1 MKKII
6 TLMGVLLASSV
17 CLQAKPLYKH
27 VDISAVANAS
37 SQEGDMSI
45 KNFKF
50 SDKPVYLGPVK
61 FNVIDTKKNNGKN
74 IIRFKGGKNQKIL
87 IKLPNEK
94 IKYRNMY
101 IIHTTSG
108 DKTYGNIGNG
118 NVATMQ
124 IRGGKSVQVYY
135 PKNFDI
141 AGSFFKD
148 DFLGNAKRIFS
159 DDKNAKKGNLYIS
172 VFPINSMYDP
182 FEVIEINSYGIVD
195 WDIYAITFSDKLESV
210 GKSFKFDPNEWKP
223 VESKHEVLEGSA
235 LDMTNL
241 MTEAPA
247 GKYGRL
253 IVNEKGQFEFEKR
266 PGVRVKFK
274 GTNDRPS
281 AAFTRTIKTH
291 ADIDRVVKK
300 YRKQGYNMLRWR
312 LYMNQGNKGL
322 EFEEPYKM
330 KPAVRDL
337 YDYFIFALAREGVY
351 SHWNL
356 SSHDLGDPDFKWSD
370 RIDVKC
376 KFIFGDKKT
385 REDWRKL
392 MHYQLNHV
400 NPYTGKA
407 WKDDMSIATTEYF
420 NELDTL
426 YPFHSCL
433 SREGKDFG
441 NKVFREWIATR
452 YKNVA
457 ELNAKWKLKKPIK
470 SFNDLAPFDKREH
483 RNSADVA
490 QFCIHYSRDM
500 QRFCEKVI
508 REEIGFTA
516 PLHQHNCA
524 IRTDVYLLSAEAGT
538 YMANNVYFVHPS
550 AFMSPGSRVPQMSS
564 LLPDNQATYW
574 LHAANKRMYDRP
586 YCVTEYQH
594 SHWNPWKHEAGVFFP
609 AYSAFQNFDNLT
621 IHDQAVSVYNP
632 GPVSC
637 FEVADSPVYRANE
650 FLSCM
655 LFYRGDVSP
664 AKKRVDVVYSK
675 RYVETSHNMT
685 KGMNHEQ
692 AKIAFMTGFGIDF
705 PSARKI
711 SDLKNVKVKPADM
724 QMEPIGSAREVYGNS
739 TGPAPHEKEQFD
751 INATAKLL
759 KEKGILPQENISN
772 PAECIYQTDTGEITT
787 NFKEGWV
794 KVSTPKTEAV
804 VWKVG
809 MKSTKLGKLNV
820 ISSSEPAAIAL
831 TSVDNKPLGKSKRM
845 VLVYNT
851 DNTSTG
857 VELSPDKATLKTR
870 GRLPILVKTGKFSV
884 EIELPKRGFFAK
896 LTGDPKYTIYAL
908 KMNGERFEEV
918 PFKIENNKM
927 KLDIDTGKLAEP
939 ALYYEIVKQ

>member
-1 MKKII
+1 MKRII
-6 TLMGVLLASSV
+6 ALIGVLLSASI
-17 CLQAKPLYKH
+17 LWAAKPLYKY
-27 VDISAVANAS
+27 VDISSVANAS
-37 SQEGDMSI
+37 SSEGEMALH
-45 KNFKF
+45 NLKF
-50 SDKPVYLGPVK
+50 SDEPAYMGPIK
-61 FNVIDTKKNNGKN
+61 FKLVNPEKNGGKN
-74 IIRFKGGKNQKIL
+74 IIRFKGGKHHKIS
-87 IKLPNEK
+87 IKLPKEK
-94 IKYRNMY
+94 IHYRNMY

-108 DKTYGNIGNG
+108 NKTYGNIGNG
-118 NVATMQ
+118 NVATMTVG
-124 IRGGKSVQVYY
+124 GGKASQVYY

-141 AGSFFKD
+141 AGSFNKD

-159 DDKNAKKGNLYIS
+159 DDKKSKKGNLYIS
-172 VFPINSMYDP
+172 VFPINSAHDP
-182 FEVIEINSYGIVD
+182 FEYIDILCYGIVD

-210 GKSFKFDPNEWKP
+210 GKSFKFDPKKWKP
-223 VESKHEVLEGSA
+223 IESCREIVEGSA

-247 GKYGRL
+247 GKYGKL
-253 IVNEKGQFEFEKR
+253 IVNENGQFEFEKK

-281 AAFTRTIKTH
+281 AAFMRTIKTH
-291 ADIDRVVKK
+291 ADIDKVVKN

-312 LYMNQGNKGL
+312 LYMDQGVKGK
-322 EFEEPYKM
+322 EFESPYKM
-330 KPAVRDL
+330 KAQLRDL
-337 YDYFIFALAREGVY
+337 YDYFIYALAREGVY
-351 SHWNL
+351 SHWDL
-356 SSHDLGDPDFKWSD
+356 ASHDLGAPDFKWSD

-407 WKDDMSIATTEYF
+407 WKDDPSIATTEYF

-452 YKNVA
+452 YKNVD
-457 ELNAKWKLKKPIK
+457 ELNAKWKLKKPVK
-470 SFNDLAPFDKREH
+470 SFADLAPFDKYEH

-500 QRFCEKVI
+500 QRFCEKVL
-508 REEIGFTA
+508 REEIGFNV

-524 IRTDVYLLSAEAGT
+524 IRIDVYLLSAEAGT
-538 YMANNVYFVHPS
+538 YMANNVYYMHPS
-550 AFMSPGSRVPQMSS
+550 AFMSPGSRVQQHTS
-564 LLPDNQATYW
+564 LRLGYEGTYW
-574 LHAANKRMYDRP
+574 LHAANKRMADRP

-621 IHDQAVSVYNP
+621 IHDQAVSMYGP

-664 AKKRVDVVYSK
+664 AKKRVDVVYNK
-675 RYVETSHNMT
+675 HYVETSHNMT

-692 AKIAFMTGFGIDF
+692 SKVAYLTGFAIDF
-705 PSARKI
+705 PTARKI
-711 SDLKNVKVKPADM
+711 SDLKNVKVKPADL
-724 QMEPIGSAREVYGNS
+724 QMKPQGSAREVYGNS
-739 TGPAPHEKEQFD
+739 ALPAPHEKSQFD
-751 INATAKLL
+751 IDATAKML
-759 KEKGILPQENISN
+759 KEKGILPQENISD
-772 PAECIYQTDTGEITT
+772 PAKGLYQTDTGEITT
-787 NFKEGWV
+787 HFGEGWV

-809 MKSTKLGKLNV
+809 MKPVKLGKLNV
-820 ISSSEPAAIAL
+820 LASDEPASIAL
-831 TSVDNKPLGKSKRM
+831 TSVDNKPLAKSKRM

-857 VELSPDKATLKTR
+857 VELTPDKTTLKTR
-870 GRLPILVKTGKFSV
+870 GKLPILVKSGKFSV
-884 EIELPKRGFFAK
+884 EIDLPKMGMFERLIGK
-896 LTGDPKYTIYAL
+896 KYVVYAL
-908 KMNGERFEEV
+908 KMNGSRFETV
-918 PFKIENNKM
+918 PAKIDGNKM
-927 KLDIDTGKLAEP
+927 TLDVDTAKLAEP
-939 ALYYEIVKQ
+939 ALYYEIVRE